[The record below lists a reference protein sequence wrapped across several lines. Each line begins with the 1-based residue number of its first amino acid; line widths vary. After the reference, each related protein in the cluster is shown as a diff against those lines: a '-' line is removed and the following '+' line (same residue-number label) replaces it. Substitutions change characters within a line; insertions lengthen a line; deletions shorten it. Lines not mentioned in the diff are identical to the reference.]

1 MQHSVGYTIGF
12 AAAVCLVCSLFV
24 ATAAV
29 QLGPRQEANKLLDLR
44 KKVLSVAALMEPG
57 RDYSADEINEL
68 FETNLKARVV
78 DLASGEYVDD
88 VDPTTYDARKA
99 RRDPATSDEAPTN
112 AAKVRRIAKRGV
124 IYLVQPGDEIE
135 GVIIPVEGM
144 GLWSTLYGYLA
155 LAPDSR
161 EIQGLTFYAHGETP
175 GLGGEVD
182 NPRWKAL
189 WPGRLAFDDNWE
201 PAISVLKG
209 RAGPVE
215 EDPYN
220 VDGLSGATITSK
232 GVGNLLQFWL
242 GEHGYGPFLAS
253 YRSTQGI

>member
-1 MQHSVGYTIGF
+1 MQRSVGYTIGF

-44 KKVLSVAALMEPG
+44 KKVLSVASLMEPG
-57 RDYSADEINEL
+57 QDYSADEINQL
-68 FETNLKARVV
+68 FEANLQARVV
-78 DLASGEYVDD
+78 DLATGQYVDD
-88 VDPTTYDARKA
+88 IDPTTYDARRA
-99 RRDPATSDEAPTN
+99 RSNPELSDAAPEN
-112 AAKVRRIAKRGV
+112 RAKVRRIAKRGV

-144 GLWSTLYGYLA
+144 GLWGTLYGYLA

-161 EIQGLTFYAHGETP
+161 EIRGLTFYQHKETP

-182 NPRWKAL
+182 NPRWRAL
-189 WPGRLAFDDNWE
+189 WPGRLAFDDQWN
-201 PAISVLKG
+201 PAISVVKG
-209 RAGPVE
+209 RAGSVE
-215 EDPYN
+215 EDPYH

-242 GEHGYGPFLAS
+242 GENGYGPYLAA
-253 YRSTQGI
+253 YRSEHEI